1 VTLIKVTN
9 VIGQRVMTAPHT
21 ATEAPKAPEAPNQ
34 PGAGSFIG
42 FPAIIVAALAA
53 ATVAL
58 IRPYLEMTTEN
69 TVLVAMFISVATTTS
84 TAIYKASV
92 EKITSCY
99 RGRRWTSILL
109 AGLLA
114 GLFACFVGL
123 GSLSGAE
130 VALGKEPSILA
141 PLSAPPSVPLSDS
154 DHPIVDYHEDVDH
167 DGLGAG
173 KSEQHERGKQ
183 LLGWVD
189 NNRDQCPLQPGS
201 PGNAGCPPP
210 YYYEDVDQDMLG
222 AGPPHPQGQQP
233 LDWVDNNRDQ
243 CPLQPGPSETAGCL
257 PAVPGEPKDVS
268 PSEAAEFRYEIPPE
282 APPPSE

>member
-1 VTLIKVTN
+1 
-9 VIGQRVMTAPHT
+9 MTAPHT
-21 ATEAPKAPEAPNQ
+21 ATEAPKAPEAPNQQ

-58 IRPYLEMTTEN
+58 IRPYLEITTEN

-154 DHPIVDYHEDVDH
+154 DRPIVDYHEDVDH

-189 NNRDQCPLQPGS
+189 NNRDQCPLQPG
-201 PGNAGCPPP
+201 
-210 YYYEDVDQDMLG
+210 
-222 AGPPHPQGQQP
+222 
-233 LDWVDNNRDQ
+233 
-243 CPLQPGPSETAGCL
+243 PSETAGCL
-257 PAVPGEPKDVS
+257 PAVPGEPKVVS

-282 APPPSE
+282 TPPPSE